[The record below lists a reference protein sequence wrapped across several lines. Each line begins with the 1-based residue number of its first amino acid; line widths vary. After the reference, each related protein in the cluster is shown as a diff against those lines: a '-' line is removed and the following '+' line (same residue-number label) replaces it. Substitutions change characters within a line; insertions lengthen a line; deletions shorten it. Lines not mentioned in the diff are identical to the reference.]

1 VAADNRAAAG
11 TRTAGAPA
19 PTAAKRTFCTAPLDF
34 ESKFL
39 YKTYVS
45 PRLLTVSA
53 RCQDGGVKSTLLS
66 RRDLDFLLYEWL
78 RIDELTKRERFA
90 EHSRET
96 FDGVLDLC
104 EQLATRYFA
113 PHNKKSDTN
122 EPTFDGEK
130 VSLIPEVKEAWDAFA
145 HADLMGMAM
154 DERLGGTQLPTAVAE
169 AGFAWFSAAN
179 VSTTGYLM
187 LTMANA
193 NLLAT
198 FGTAEQV
205 DAFVKPM
212 LAGRFSGTMALSE
225 TQAGSSLADIST
237 RAEPQDDGTYRL
249 FGSKM
254 WISGAEHELTDNIVN
269 LVLAKIPGGPPG
281 TKGISLFIVPKF
293 LVAADGSIGERNDVV
308 LAGLNHKMG
317 QRGITNTVLNLGE
330 GKFTPGGE
338 PGAVGYL
345 VGEPHRGLPYMFT
358 MMNEAR
364 LGVGMG
370 AVSIGYTG
378 YLKSLDYARERP
390 QGRPV
395 LAKDPSRPQVPIIEH
410 PDVKRMLLAQKAY
423 VEGGMALLL
432 YCAKLVDLAHSAE
445 TDEERDATGV
455 LLDILTPV
463 GKSWPSQWCLEAN
476 NLAIQVH
483 GGYGYTREY
492 DVEQHYRD
500 NRLNPIHEGT
510 HGIQSLDLLGRKVT
524 QRGGA
529 SLAALGA
536 AVASTVAAAR
546 AVGGEASGLAA
557 QLEATWQR
565 LADVTAAMFGAG
577 DIEAALANSVVYLE
591 AFGHIV
597 VAWLWLEQLLAANG
611 RTGDFYDGKRQAA
624 RYFFRYELP
633 KTAPQLDL
641 LESLDRTT
649 LEMRDGWF

>member
-1 VAADNRAAAG
+1 
-11 TRTAGAPA
+11 
-19 PTAAKRTFCTAPLDF
+19 
-34 ESKFL
+34 
-39 YKTYVS
+39 
-45 PRLLTVSA
+45 
-53 RCQDGGVKSTLLS
+53 VKSTLLS

-78 RIDELTKRERFA
+78 RIDELTKRERFS

-113 PHNKKSDTN
+113 PHNKKSDAN
-122 EPTFDGEK
+122 EPHFDGQT
-130 VSLIPEVKEAWDAFA
+130 VTLIDDVKQAWDAFA
-145 HADLMGMAM
+145 HADLMAM
-154 DERLGGTQLPTAVAE
+154 SMDQNLGGAQLPATVAE

-193 NLLAT
+193 NLLAK
-198 FGTAEQV
+198 FGTDEQIE
-205 DAFVKPM
+205 AYLKPM

-225 TQAGSSLADIST
+225 TQAGSSLADILT

-281 TKGISLFIVPKF
+281 TKGISLFIVPKY
-293 LVAADGSIGERNDVV
+293 VVNDDGSIGERNNVV

-317 QRGITNTVLNLGE
+317 QRGITNTVLSFE
-330 GKFTPGGE
+330 
-338 PGAVGYL
+338 GAVGYL
-345 VGEPHRGLPYMFT
+345 VGEPHRGLAYMFT

-370 AVSIGYTG
+370 AVSLGYTG
-378 YLKSLDYARERP
+378 YLKSLEYARERP

-395 LAKDPSRPQVPIIEH
+395 LAKDPSTPQVPIIEH
-410 PDVKRMLLAQKAY
+410 ADVKRMLLAQKAY

-432 YCAKLVDLAHSAE
+432 YCAKLVDLQHSAE
-445 TDEERDATGV
+445 SDDERDALGL

-476 NLAIQVH
+476 SLAIQVH

-529 SLAALGA
+529 SLVALGE
-536 AVASTVAAAR
+536 AVAATIAAAK
-546 AVGGEASGLAA
+546 AAGGEAAELAT
-557 QLEATWQR
+557 QLDASWQR
-565 LADVTAAMFGAG
+565 LVGVTTGMFGSG
-577 DIEAALANSVVYLE
+577 DVEAALANSAIYLE

-597 VAWLWLEQLLAANG
+597 VAWIWLQQLLAVNG
-611 RTGDFYDGKRQAA
+611 RSGDFYDGKRQAA
-624 RYFFRYELP
+624 QYFFRYELP

-649 LEMRDGWF
+649 LEMRDAWF